1 MDEVFGFAAMWACAI
16 SISLPNDML
25 KEVKDKCAIPTL
37 TSCVT
42 CTCSF
47 NFWMF
52 LVGFDTF
59 VMVVKF
65 INNSQEPTHVTIGI
79 FEIHNIVGATMA
91 N

>member
-1 MDEVFGFAAMWACAI
+1 MDEVFGFATMWACAI

-25 KEVKDKCAIPTL
+25 EEVKDKRAIPTFA
-37 TSCVT
+37 SCVT

-47 NFWMF
+47 NLWMF
-52 LVGFDTF
+52 LVDFDTF

-65 INNSQEPTHVTIGI
+65 INTSWEPTHVTIGI
-79 FEIHNIVGATMA
+79 FEIHNIVGVAMA